1 MNEDD
6 TNETNDER
14 RRRAITGRTD
24 GRNHRKFAYVDLT
37 APKVAAGKNT
47 RAKALVIFTH
57 LFTVG

>member
-37 APKVAAGKNT
+37 APKVAAGKKGKQEKGLLWGNSE
-47 RAKALVIFTH
+47 
-57 LFTVG
+57 

>member
-37 APKVAAGKNT
+37 APKVAAGKNNLKT
-47 RAKALVIFTH
+47 R
-57 LFTVG
+57 

>member
-37 APKVAAGKNT
+37 APKVAAGKN
-47 RAKALVIFTH
+47 LVMRQKTFSKLT
-57 LFTVG
+57 